1 MATTGENIASLRKA
15 LGYTQA
21 KLAQAA
27 GISTSAVAM
36 YETNRRQ
43 PDDATMLLLASA
55 LGADVSA
62 LTGSA
67 SEAVKPLNSQ
77 SSKSAPTGAPTAPKS
92 SKKSSVVKVS
102 AAANKAIPAIEP
114 FSPEP
119 AAQAATA
126 TADAAPNPHAQT
138 PAHKPDAGWT
148 NLALSR
154 DEARFILFMRMHP
167 DTLPFLQEFMNVDA
181 QKRKQIEK
189 AWRLIQAF
197 QA

>member
-1 MATTGENIASLRKA
+1 MTTTGENIASLRKA

-43 PDDATMLLLASA
+43 PDDATMALLAQT
-55 LGADVSA
+55 LGTDVSA
-62 LTGSA
+62 LMGSSSEASAPPQSPSPRSA
-67 SEAVKPLNSQ
+67 ST
-77 SSKSAPTGAPTAPKS
+77 SAAIAPKS
-92 SKKSSVVKVS
+92 SKKSSVVKGSPAV
-102 AAANKAIPAIEP
+102 NKTASTIEP

-119 AAQAATA
+119 TAAT
-126 TADAAPNPHAQT
+126 DHAAPVPPAQT